1 MILQTWG
8 DAIIASLQAA
18 TLSVA
23 DFIPLL
29 VGALIVFFIGWVV
42 AVSVGKVVEHV
53 IKALRV
59 DDLFKNIEVCKNL
72 EKAGMKMDAGAFVG
86 NIVKWFL
93 VIVFLLAAANI
104 LHLNQVSDFLRD
116 VLLYIP
122 NIVVSAIILIFAAL
136 FADFVERLMRGTAE
150 VMGVKGS
157 LVGVISRW
165 AIWVFAMVAV
175 LLQLGIAPAL
185 VQTIVTGLVAAT
197 AIALGLA
204 FGLGGKDIAGS
215 VLEKVRNEIR
225 R

>member
-8 DAIIASLQAA
+8 DAIIASLQTA

-23 DFIPLL
+23 DFIPVL

-59 DDLFKNIEVCKNL
+59 DELFKNIEVCKTL

-104 LHLNQVSDFLRD
+104 LHLNEVSDFLRD

-150 VMGVKGS
+150 VMGVRGS

-165 AIWVFAMVAV
+165 AIWVFALVAV

-185 VQTIVTGLVAAT
+185 VQTLVTGLVAAT

-204 FGLGGKDIAGS
+204 FGLGGKDIAAS
-215 VLEKVRNEIR
+215 VLEKARSEIR
-225 R
+225 K